1 MIIAVCNCSNQVG
14 GWSTKGLVLDE
25 SQSDETS
32 VTCLTQHLTSFA
44 VLVKIS
50 DTDETQVRAKAIICK
65 NCMLLLY
72 FSHLHH
78 QMMTKHYQ

>member
-1 MIIAVCNCSNQVG
+1 MYVCNCSNQVG

-25 SQSDETS
+25 SLSDETS

-50 DTDETQVRAKAIICK
+50 GTDETQVRAKRSFVKIGCYCYTLAIYTIR
-65 NCMLLLY
+65 
-72 FSHLHH
+72 
-78 QMMTKHYQ
+78 

>member
-1 MIIAVCNCSNQVG
+1 MVNEN
-14 GWSTKGLVLDE
+14 L
-25 SQSDETS
+25 SDETS

-50 DTDETQVRAKAIICK
+50 DTDETQVMAKLDV
-65 NCMLLLY
+65 NESYMLLFY
-72 FSHLHH
+72 FSHPH